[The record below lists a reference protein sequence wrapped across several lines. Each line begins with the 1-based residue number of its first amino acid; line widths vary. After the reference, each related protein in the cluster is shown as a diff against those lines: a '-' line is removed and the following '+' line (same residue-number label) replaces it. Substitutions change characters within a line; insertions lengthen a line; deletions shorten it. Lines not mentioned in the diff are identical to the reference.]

1 MRREGS
7 TWVATITRRTRE
19 RRLPPPSQVPGN
31 ARRRTIT
38 DQALP
43 TTNRAVAPRAHGV
56 AVLVHAYYEEDSR
69 VRRES
74 EALVRAGIPVDVFA
88 LRRPGEPPAG
98 ELDGVSLH
106 RLDVRRHQGAGIA
119 VYTREY
125 LDFLV
130 RATIA
135 LVRAH
140 RTRRFTLV
148 HVNSLP
154 DFLVFAAL
162 PLRLAGIPVILDL
175 HEAMPEFFRA
185 RFARHES
192 RLALGL
198 LELQER
204 ASIAAADAVLTVND
218 ALRDRL
224 VALGTAPGKVTV
236 ILNAPDL
243 GRFDPASH
251 EDRPF
256 MADGILRLVYAGAL
270 TPTYE
275 VDVAIEALAAL
286 VGARPDLSA
295 VLEIYGRGDAEAALR
310 ARSVELGI
318 GERVRFHGRI
328 PLEAVPAAI
337 ARADVGLA
345 PTRQTRFTDFSLS
358 TKLFEYAA
366 MGKPVIASALPT
378 VARYFGPDTVAT
390 YRPGDAADLAR
401 AVADLVDDP
410 PARADRVAATA
421 VRARELGWDGE
432 AQRYCALVA
441 RLAGPG

>member
-1 MRREGS
+1 MPTTHRAGEP
-7 TWVATITRRTRE
+7 ITR
-19 RRLPPPSQVPGN
+19 
-31 ARRRTIT
+31 
-38 DQALP
+38 
-43 TTNRAVAPRAHGV
+43 RAHGV

-98 ELDGVSLH
+98 ELDGVAIH

-119 VYTREY
+119 VYAREY
-125 LDFLV
+125 LDFFA

-135 LVRAH
+135 LARAH
-140 RTRRFTLV
+140 RARRFALV

-175 HEAMPEFFRA
+175 HEAMPEFFRS
-185 RFARHES
+185 RFARHDS

-204 ASIAAADAVLTVND
+204 ASIAAADAVLTVNH

-224 VALGTAPGKVTV
+224 LALGTAPEKVSV

-243 GRFDPASH
+243 ALFDPATH
-251 EDRPF
+251 PDRPF

-275 VDVAIEALAAL
+275 VDVAIDALAVLA
-286 VGARPDLSA
+286 GTRPDLSA
-295 VLEIYGRGDAEAALR
+295 VLEVYGRGDAEAKLR
-310 ARSVELGI
+310 ARSAELGV

-328 PLEAVPAAI
+328 PLEDVPAAI
-337 ARADVGLA
+337 AQADVGLA

-366 MGKPVIASALPT
+366 MGKPAIASALPT

-401 AVADLVDDP
+401 GVADLVDDP
-410 PARADRVAATA
+410 EARAARVAATA
-421 VRARELGWDGE
+421 ARARELGWDGE
-432 AQRYCALVA
+432 ARRYCALVA